1 MEGETCIKK
10 DSESNDQHVA
20 PIVTIVPRR
29 NVESRIQALDEEVK
43 HLAMNTPANGFPSP
57 GQRGDGGDDMM
68 DKACLVANRKCVD
81 YDETFSP
88 IVKSVTVPTILS
100 LAASRHWTIHQSMS
114 KMLFLHGTISKT
126 IFSKVTVNYG
136 IQLHYSSPSSL
147 DNNSDADWVGCPTTR
162 HSSYCVFLGNSLLS
176 RASTRQYTMSRSRLS
191 IVGLPLQ

>member
-1 MEGETCIKK
+1 

-29 NVESRIQALDEEVK
+29 NVESCIRALDEEVK
-43 HLAMNTPANGFPSP
+43 HLAMNTPANGFPST

-68 DKACLVANRKCVD
+68 DKARLVANRKCVD
-81 YDETFSP
+81 YDETFCP
-88 IVKSVTVPTILS
+88 IVKSVTVPTIFS

-114 KMLFLHGTISKT
+114 KMLFLHGYFRS
-126 IFSKVTVNYG
+126 TVNYG